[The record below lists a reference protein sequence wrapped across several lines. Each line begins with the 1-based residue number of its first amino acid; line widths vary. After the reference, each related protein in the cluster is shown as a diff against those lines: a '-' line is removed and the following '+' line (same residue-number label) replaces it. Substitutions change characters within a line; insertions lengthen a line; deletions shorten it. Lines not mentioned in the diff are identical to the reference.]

1 MAARLTDRQ
10 KKQIIADYVEL
21 GSYRAV
27 GRKNAVAPGTVKKVV
42 TSNTQITRKFA
53 QKKKQNTQ
61 EMLAFMDSRKD
72 AAQDVIDVY
81 LKALT
86 DPEKLSDASL
96 AQIATAFG
104 IVVDKFTKNTA
115 SGNDSLHKLDGLLK
129 EFQDAVKSEAT

>member
-10 KKQIIADYVEL
+10 KKQIMVDYVEL

-27 GRKNAVAPGTVKKVV
+27 GRKNGVAAGTVKNIVM
-42 TSNTQITRKFA
+42 SNPQITRKFSL
-53 QKKKQNTQ
+53 KKKRNTQ
-61 EMLAFMDSRKD
+61 EMLAFMESRKD

-81 LKALT
+81 LEELKS
-86 DPEKLSDASL
+86 PEKLSEASL

-115 SGNDSLHKLDGLLK
+115 SGNDSLNKLDGILK